1 MGYYV
6 GIEDTNIFIDKK
18 DFNEVYKKM
27 CELNDYHDLKRGGSF
42 GANSDAVEGDRYPR
56 NKWFSWMD
64 YNYPE
69 IYSDMASILEALGIE
84 IYYDNDGNLIGL
96 LYNDKTGSEDYFF
109 SCFAGFVKDESYIC
123 MKGEENEDYYRY
135 IFKGGK
141 MYLQRAEVIVKY
153 DEENEEVYEFGKMSV
168 SDTAL
173 AKWKEDL
180 DKRREEE
187 LKNG

>member
-1 MGYYV
+1 
-6 GIEDTNIFIDKK
+6 
-18 DFNEVYKKM
+18 
-27 CELNDYHDLKRGGSF
+27 
-42 GANSDAVEGDRYPR
+42 
-56 NKWFSWMD
+56 
-64 YNYPE
+64 
-69 IYSDMASILEALGIE
+69 MASILEALGIE